1 MFISLLGRR
10 RAGLSCT
17 RTIERGR
24 SGQVLRGGGME
35 GNPTPELAVGI
46 PDELGEAVVDAS
58 ASCRPGALFGC
69 SWGRRGGVPM
79 GWFPGSVSLICP
91 VHFVTD
97 VPGSDPHL
105 ESLVQPVEPHR
116 FAFAGLK

>member
-10 RAGLSCT
+10 RAGPSCT

-35 GNPTPELAVGI
+35 GNPTPELARGNSGRVGRSGRGC
-46 PDELGEAVVDAS
+46 ERL
-58 ASCRPGALFGC
+58 CRRGALFGC
-69 SWGRRGGVPM
+69 SWGQRGGVPM
-79 GWFPGSVSLICP
+79 GWFPRSVSLICP

-105 ESLVQPVEPHR
+105 ESLVQ
-116 FAFAGLK
+116 